1 MSFLLLG
8 DLEEAVDFKITWLD
22 LLGDIRIKD
31 EELDDIISA
40 GDGRGDEYLACNEED
55 TTDDVIIGKD
65 DVKVSEDEVSTVDG
79 KEE

>member
-31 EELDDIISA
+31 EELSA
-40 GDGRGDEYLACNEED
+40 EDGRGDEYLACNEED
-55 TTDDVIIGKD
+55 TTDDVIIGED
-65 DVKVSEDEVSTVDG
+65 DVKVSEDEVSSVDG
-79 KEE
+79 KEA